1 MMPPE
6 CCLCAP
12 SGQKESESNLVYFAS
27 TPEVKQW
34 QHEMDK
40 SGLTGHPPNAA
51 WFCQLHFPAAKRLS
65 SLPIDQAMSQ
75 LKQDGT

>member
-1 MMPPE
+1 MMPPT
-6 CCLCAP
+6 CCLCDL
-12 SGQKESESNLVYFAS
+12 SDQKDNEFNLVYFAS

-34 QHEMDK
+34 QYEMDT

-51 WFCQLHFPAAKRLS
+51 WFCQFHFPAAKRLS
-65 SLPIDQAMSQ
+65 SLPIDQAMAE